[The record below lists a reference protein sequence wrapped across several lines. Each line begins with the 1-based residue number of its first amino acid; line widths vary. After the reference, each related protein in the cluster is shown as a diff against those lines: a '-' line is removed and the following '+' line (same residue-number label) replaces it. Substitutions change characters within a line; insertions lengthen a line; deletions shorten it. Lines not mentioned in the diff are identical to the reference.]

1 MVWIR
6 LLDLFV
12 QSITTQDW
20 VELFDLHSVGSVL
33 PVLRGDVAR
42 RAWHAR
48 VFVLCAFQNHLYAV
62 AFLRHGFKNWE
73 GKDSEFP
80 HSVQRPFA
88 HPRVK
93 KPLRPTILAFIGR
106 LDS

>member
-1 MVWIR
+1 MVWMR

-12 QSITTQDW
+12 QSVTTQDRI
-20 VELFDLHSVGSVL
+20 ELFDLHSVGSVL

-48 VFVLCAFQNHLYAV
+48 VFVLCALQNHLYAV
-62 AFLRHGFKNWE
+62 AFLRHGFKNWD

-80 HSVQRPFA
+80 RSVQCPFS

-93 KPLRPTILAFIGR
+93 KHLAATMQAHWGR

>member
-12 QSITTQDW
+12 QSVTTQDRI
-20 VELFDLHSVGSVL
+20 ELFDLHSVGSVL

-48 VFVLCAFQNHLYAV
+48 VFVLCALQNHLYAV
-62 AFLRHGFKNWE
+62 AFLRHCIKNWV
-73 GKDSEFP
+73 GKDSEFRG
-80 HSVQRPFA
+80 SAQRPFS
-88 HPRVK
+88 H
-93 KPLRPTILAFIGR
+93 F
-106 LDS
+106 